1 MGINSILAFR
11 NDRFGEFLLT
21 IPAFW
26 MLKQNYPEAQLDL
39 VVDENVRPLAQ
50 RIPFVNR
57 LIVWENRKHRLGEI
71 LSFSQELK
79 RGRYGLSVIF
89 NPSRELNIISFQA
102 GIPIRAGYDRKWGF
116 LLNRKIKDSKEQ
128 GLRHEV
134 DYNLELLNTIG
145 IKVNS
150 SAARFP
156 LETKNQDFADER
168 LNELGIS
175 DNNFIAIH
183 PYSSNPEKELKQD
196 KFRQLC
202 AGLLGEIPYGFGYG
216 KPNHSLLAYK
226 IVVIGGQE
234 EAMSS
239 GVFCE
244 GLPVID
250 LTGKTTL
257 LELAGLLK
265 RSRLLVTVDSG
276 PMHLAAVLG
285 TPVVAIFRKNPPAVS
300 AGRWGPVGDKHIIIE
315 NDSIENINVDE
326 VLNAI
331 RKALSG

>member
-26 MLKQNYPEAQLDL
+26 MLKQNYPQAQLDL
-39 VVDENVRPLAQ
+39 VVNENVRPLAQ
-50 RIPFVNR
+50 RIPFLNR

-71 LSFSQELK
+71 LKFSQELK

-89 NPSRELNIISFQA
+89 NPSRELNIISFSA

-145 IKVNS
+145 IKVNP

-202 AGLLGEIPYGFGYG
+202 AGLLGEIPY
-216 KPNHSLLAYK
+216 K
-226 IVVIGGQE
+226 IALIGGQE

-239 GVFCE
+239 GAFCE

-276 PMHLAAVLG
+276 PMHLAGVLG

-300 AGRWGPVGDKHIIIE
+300 AGRWGPVGAQHIIIE
-315 NDSIENINVDE
+315 NDSIENVKVDE

>member
-1 MGINSILAFR
+1 MQIKSILAFR

-26 MLKQNYPEAQLDL
+26 KLKQSYPDARINL
-39 VVDENVRPLAQ
+39 VVNKDVLPLAR
-50 RIPFVNR
+50 RIPFVDR
-57 LIVWENRKHRLGEI
+57 LIVWENRKHTFGEA
-71 LSFSQELK
+71 LKFSKELR
-79 RGRYGLSVIF
+79 RGRYDLSVIF
-89 NPSRELNIISFQA
+89 NPSKEFNIVSFLA

-134 DYNLELLNTIG
+134 DYNLELLKTIG
-145 IKVNS
+145 IKVDPS
-150 SAARFP
+150 DISLP
-156 LETKNQDFADER
+156 LETIKNEDFADER
-168 LNELGIS
+168 LTELGIS

-183 PYSSNPEKELKQD
+183 PYSSNPEKELAAD

-202 AGLLGEIPYGFGYG
+202 ARLSHEAAYGCGYG
-216 KPNHSLLAYK
+216 ES
-226 IVVIGGQE
+226 IVLIGGQE
-234 EAMSS
+234 EAIRAGEFSQ
-239 GVFCE
+239 
-244 GLPVID
+244 GLPVIN
-250 LTGKTTL
+250 LTGKTSL
-257 LELAGLLK
+257 IELAGLLK

-276 PMHLAAVLG
+276 PMHLAAAVG

-300 AGRWGPVGDKHIIIE
+300 AVRWGPVGAQHIIIE
-315 NDSIENINVDE
+315 NDSIENVNLNE

>member
-71 LSFSQELK
+71 LKFSQKLK

-89 NPSRELNIISFQA
+89 NPSQELNIISFLA

-145 IKVNS
+145 IEVNPS
-150 SAARFP
+150 VARFP
-156 LETKNQDFADER
+156 LEIKNDDFADER
-168 LNELGIS
+168 LTGLEIS
-175 DNNFIAIH
+175 DNNFIVIH
-183 PYSSNPEKELKQD
+183 PWSSNPEKELRQD
-196 KFRQLC
+196 KFRQLS
-202 AGLLGEIPYGFGYG
+202 ARLSREI
-216 KPNHSLLAYK
+216 HCR
-226 IVVIGGQE
+226 IVLIGGQE
-234 EAMSS
+234 EAKRS
-239 GVFCE
+239 GELCE

-250 LTGKTTL
+250 LSGKTTL
-257 LELAGLLK
+257 LELSGLLK
-265 RSRLLVTVDSG
+265 RSKLLVSVDSG

-300 AGRWGPVGDKHIIIE
+300 AVRWGPVGAQHIIIE
-315 NDSIENINVDE
+315 NDTIKNVNLEE
-326 VLNAI
+326 VLNGI

>member
-1 MGINSILAFR
+1 M
-11 NDRFGEFLLT
+11 LT

-26 MLKQNYPEAQLDL
+26 MLKQNYPKAKINL
-39 VVDENVRPLAQ
+39 VVDRNVRQLAQ
-50 RIPFVNR
+50 RIPFLDG

-71 LSFSQELK
+71 LKFSQELK
-79 RGRYGLSVIF
+79 RGHYDLSVIF
-89 NPSRELNIISFQA
+89 NPSRELNIISFLA
-102 GIPIRAGYDRKWGF
+102 GIPIRAGYSRKWGF
-116 LLNRKIKDSKEQ
+116 LLNRKIKDTKEQ
-128 GLRHEV
+128 GLSHEA

-145 IKVNS
+145 IEVNPS
-150 SAARFP
+150 VACFP
-156 LETKNQDFADER
+156 LEIKNEDFADDR
-168 LNELGIS
+168 LTELGIS

-183 PYSSNPEKELKQD
+183 PWSSNPEKELKQD

-202 AGLLGEIPYGFGYG
+202 ARLSREAVYGFGY
-216 KPNHSLLAYK
+216 
-226 IVVIGGQE
+226 IVLIGGQE
-234 EAMSS
+234 EAIRS
-239 GVFCE
+239 GGFCA

-276 PMHLAAVLG
+276 PMHLAAVLE

-315 NDSIENINVDE
+315 NDSMENVNLDE
-326 VLNAI
+326 VLNGI
-331 RKALSG
+331 RKVFSG

>member
-1 MGINSILAFR
+1 MEIKSILAFR

-26 MLKQNYPEAQLDL
+26 MLKQNYPEAKLDL

-50 RIPFVNR
+50 RVPFVNR

-71 LSFSQELK
+71 LNFSQELK

-89 NPSRELNIISFQA
+89 NPSREVNIISFLA

-145 IKVNS
+145 IEVNPS
-150 SAARFP
+150 VARFP
-156 LETKNQDFADER
+156 LEIKNDDFADER
-168 LNELGIS
+168 LTGLGIS

-183 PYSSNPEKELKQD
+183 PWSSNPEKELKRD
-196 KFRQLC
+196 KFRQLS
-202 AGLLGEIPYGFGYG
+202 ARLSREIDCR
-216 KPNHSLLAYK
+216 
-226 IVVIGGQE
+226 IVLIGGQE
-234 EAMSS
+234 EAMRS
-239 GVFCE
+239 GGFCE
-244 GLPVID
+244 GLPIID
-250 LTGKTTL
+250 LSGKTTL
-257 LELAGLLK
+257 LELSGLLK
-265 RSRLLVTVDSG
+265 RSKLLVTVDSG

-300 AGRWGPVGDKHIIIE
+300 AARWGPVGDKQMIIE
-315 NDSIENINVDE
+315 NNSIEDVNLDE